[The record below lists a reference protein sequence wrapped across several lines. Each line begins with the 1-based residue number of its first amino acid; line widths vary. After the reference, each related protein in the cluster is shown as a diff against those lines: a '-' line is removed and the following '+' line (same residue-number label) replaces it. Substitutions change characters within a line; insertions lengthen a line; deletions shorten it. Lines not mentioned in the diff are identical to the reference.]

1 MINRKQNNKSSLYK
15 KYLYEYAV
23 HAVCC
28 PLHVFERAATIDE
41 LAAHVA
47 ESWSV
52 RLSVDV
58 KRARNLSGEDQNGLM
73 DPYCN
78 VSGIHIPS
86 IEDNS
91 TKNQFQPLMTN
102 CKQGSC
108 KSSSGTYSIDR
119 TTTVSSNDDETLKSI
134 SYLTQVQPQTINPEW
149 NEHFELYVVYF
160 DLKFYTMLTN
170 LNGFFYFAFDY

>member
-1 MINRKQNNKSSLYK
+1 

-58 KRARNLSGEDQNGLM
+58 KRARNLSGEDQNGL
-73 DPYCN
+73 
-78 VSGIHIPS
+78 
-86 IEDNS
+86 
-91 TKNQFQPLMTN
+91 FL
-102 CKQGSC
+102 
-108 KSSSGTYSIDR
+108 
-119 TTTVSSNDDETLKSI
+119 
-134 SYLTQVQPQTINPEW
+134 
-149 NEHFELYVVYF
+149 F
-160 DLKFYTMLTN
+160 
-170 LNGFFYFAFDY
+170 

>member
-1 MINRKQNNKSSLYK
+1 MR

-47 ESWSV
+47 ENKQKYDQALKMDSWSV

-58 KRARNLSGEDQNGLM
+58 KRARNLSGEDQN
-73 DPYCN
+73 
-78 VSGIHIPS
+78 VIR
-86 IEDNS
+86 
-91 TKNQFQPLMTN
+91 NQFQPLMTN